1 MNAIFCWFDQ
11 LFKGIDMSLS
21 RRGFVKALSSAA
33 MVTSL
38 TGCNSNDEQQ
48 GKSKIEVGFNHGVAS
63 GDPLQHSVI
72 IWTRITTD
80 ARFINVQWQVATD
93 EQFTQIVASGEAST
107 DSTKDFTVKVDVNGL
122 QPNQHYYY
130 RFEAND
136 TTSPVGQTQTLAEGE
151 LDKASIAVVSC
162 SNFPAGYFNVYR
174 EIVKQHQTSP
184 INAVLHLGDYIYEYG
199 AGQYATEDAQ
209 RLNRIPSK
217 ESECVTLDDYRKRY
231 AQYRSDIDLQALHA
245 ALPMIAI
252 WDDHE
257 IANDTWREG
266 AENHQQQDGDFS
278 QRRAAAALAWLE
290 WLPVRENPVSSMI
303 TYRDFSFGDLFDLYM
318 LDTRVVARDEP
329 LDYFSLTD
337 TSIESISG
345 LIQQARAP
353 ERKLLGNDQKQWLSE
368 RMATNT
374 AKWSLLGQQVLM
386 GKIEM
391 PSSVMMGL
399 FQLFQASDANKPA
412 AMNSVQNAIT
422 AYLTDPSSDPYL
434 LPYNLDAWDGFYMER
449 EWLYGVTTK
458 LNKQLITL
466 AGDSHNAWC
475 SELSDHKGKGVGVEF
490 ATSSVTSPGLE
501 KYLGLDLQTIG
512 QMEFVIPQLVSDLQ
526 WVNLKQRGF
535 VRLDI
540 DHQQVLSTWHFVS
553 TVKEKEYQVES
564 QQLVTKNGLTV
575 S

>member
-1 MNAIFCWFDQ
+1 
-11 LFKGIDMSLS
+11 MSLS

-48 GKSKIEVGFNHGVAS
+48 EKSKIEVGFNHGVAS

-72 IWTRITTD
+72 IWTRITTE
-80 ARFINVQWQVATD
+80 ARLINVQWQVATD

-136 TTSPVGQTQTLAEGE
+136 TASPVGQTQTLAEGE

-231 AQYRSDIDLQALHA
+231 AQYRSDNDLQALHA

-266 AENHQQQDGDFS
+266 AENHQQQEGDFS

-353 ERKLLGNDQKQWLSE
+353 ERKLLGTDQKQWLSE
-368 RMATNT
+368 RMTTNT

-412 AMNSVQNAIT
+412 AMNAVQNAIT
-422 AYLTDPSSDPYL
+422 AYLTDPSSDLYL

-553 TVKEKEYQVES
+553 TVKDKEYQVES

>member
-1 MNAIFCWFDQ
+1 
-11 LFKGIDMSLS
+11 MSLS

-33 MVTSL
+33 MVSSL

-48 GKSKIEVGFNHGVAS
+48 QKSKVKVGFNHGVAS
-63 GDPLQHSVI
+63 GDPLQHAVI
-72 IWTRITTD
+72 IWTRITTE
-80 ARFINVQWQVATD
+80 ARLINVQWQVATD
-93 EQFTQIVASGEAST
+93 EQFIQIVASGEVTT
-107 DSTKDFTVKVDVNGL
+107 DSVKDFTVKVDVNGL
-122 QPNQHYYY
+122 QSNQHYYY

-136 TTSPVGQTQTLAEGE
+136 TLSPVGQTQTLAEGE

-217 ESECVTLDDYRKRY
+217 ESECITLDDYRKRY
-231 AQYRSDIDLQALHA
+231 AQYRSDSDLQALHA

-257 IANDTWREG
+257 IANDTWQEG
-266 AENHQQQDGDFS
+266 AENHQQQEGDFS

-290 WLPVRENPVSSMI
+290 WLPVRENLVSSMI
-303 TYRDFSFGDLFDLYM
+303 TYRDFNFGDLFDLYM

-368 RMATNT
+368 RMTTNT

-399 FQLFQASDANKPA
+399 FQLFQATDANKPA
-412 AMNSVQNAIT
+412 AMNAVQNAIS
-422 AYLTDPSSDPYL
+422 AYLADSSSDPYL
-434 LPYNLDAWDGFYMER
+434 LPYNLDAWDGFYIER
-449 EWLYGVTTK
+449 EWLYGLTTT

-466 AGDSHNAWC
+466 AGDSHNAWY

-501 KYLGLDLQTIG
+501 KYLGLDLKTIG
-512 QMEFVIPQLVSDLQ
+512 QMEFVLPQLVSELQ

-535 VRLDI
+535 IRLDI
-540 DHQQVLSTWHFVS
+540 DHQQVLSTWHFIS
-553 TVKEKEYQVES
+553 TVKEKEYQVET
-564 QQLVTKNGLTV
+564 QQVVTQNGLIV

>member
-1 MNAIFCWFDQ
+1 
-11 LFKGIDMSLS
+11 MSLS

-72 IWTRITTD
+72 IWTRITTE

-93 EQFTQIVASGEAST
+93 EQFTQIVVSGEAST

-122 QPNQHYYY
+122 QPNQYYYY

-231 AQYRSDIDLQALHA
+231 AQYRSDSDLQALHA

-412 AMNSVQNAIT
+412 AMNAVQNAIT

-434 LPYNLDAWDGFYMER
+434 LPYNLDVWDGFYMER

-564 QQLVTKNGLTV
+564 QQLVTKNGLTI